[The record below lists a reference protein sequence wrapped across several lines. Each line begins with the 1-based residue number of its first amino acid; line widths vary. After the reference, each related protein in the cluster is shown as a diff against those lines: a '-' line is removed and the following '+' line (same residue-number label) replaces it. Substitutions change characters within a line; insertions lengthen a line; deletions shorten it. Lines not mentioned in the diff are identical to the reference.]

1 MDILFHPDRSL
12 FQVTGKEQ
20 KIPEII
26 LRIIDISVCD
36 VFMNR
41 FFYDA
46 AGYKLLPGSPPSQKG
61 PLLWHWNWY
70 FSNKGMEMLP
80 GLLTE
85 LFRSVI
91 ILEHLIGFLLQET
104 KMFSVGIRQNG
115 MNFQI
120 VQTCKNGFF

>member
-46 AGYKLLPGSPPSQKG
+46 AGYKIFDFSFYLEVR
-61 PLLWHWNWY
+61 PLKKVLY
-70 FSNKGMEMLP
+70 YG
-80 GLLTE
+80 
-85 LFRSVI
+85 
-91 ILEHLIGFLLQET
+91 IGT
-104 KMFSVGIRQNG
+104 GIFPIRG
-115 MNFQI
+115 RKCCR
-120 VQTCKNGFF
+120 VY

>member
-41 FFYDA
+41 F
-46 AGYKLLPGSPPSQKG
+46 SMMPPAIRFSISDFTWKSA
-61 PLLWHWNWY
+61 LSTRSFTMALELV
-70 FSNKGMEMLP
+70 FSNKGTEMLP

-85 LFRSVI
+85 LLR
-91 ILEHLIGFLLQET
+91 
-104 KMFSVGIRQNG
+104 N
-115 MNFQI
+115 
-120 VQTCKNGFF
+120 